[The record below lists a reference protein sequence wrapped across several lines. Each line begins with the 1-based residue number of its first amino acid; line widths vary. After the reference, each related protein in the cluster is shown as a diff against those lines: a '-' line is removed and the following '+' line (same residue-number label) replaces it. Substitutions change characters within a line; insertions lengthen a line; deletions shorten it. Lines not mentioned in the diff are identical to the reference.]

1 MVIDP
6 TWLSF
11 HHHKLPPCLASV
23 ERRIPV
29 TFLRR
34 LSDLLNDVA
43 ERIAIVLLAIITI
56 LTFIGVLSR
65 YVFGTPIIWLYET
78 TLVLFSW
85 ATFFGVS
92 IAFKREEHIHL
103 DIIMHHIGDRGANIL
118 RAVIKGILLIFLGI
132 ILIDGISIIRD
143 TMTQSYNTIP
153 VPYSWFYA
161 AFPVCAVISCIHLVS
176 QAADA
181 LTHGSEGSD
190 TRRAD

>member
-1 MVIDP
+1 MLIYR

-11 HHHKLPPCLASV
+11 HHHKLPPCLATV
-23 ERRIPV
+23 VRRIPV
-29 TFLRR
+29 ISLRR
-34 LSDLLNDVA
+34 LSDLLNDFA

-103 DIIMHHIGDRGANIL
+103 DIIMHHISDRGAKIL
-118 RAVIKGILLIFLGI
+118 RVVIKAILFIFLGI
-132 ILIDGISIIRD
+132 IIIDGISIIKD

-161 AFPVCAVISCIHLVS
+161 AFPVCAVISCIHLAS

-181 LTHGSEGSD
+181 FVQD
-190 TRRAD
+190 TLGTEARRVD

>member
-1 MVIDP
+1 MAVSLSQDCYITVADP
-6 TWLSF
+6 T
-11 HHHKLPPCLASV
+11 V
-23 ERRIPV
+23 EQRRIPV
-29 TFLRR
+29 ISLRK
-34 LSDLLNDVA
+34 LSDLLNDFA

-103 DIIMHHIGDRGANIL
+103 DIIMHHIGERGAQVL
-118 RAVIKGILLIFLGI
+118 RIAIKGILLVFLGI
-132 ILIDGISIIRD
+132 IMFDGISIIRD

-161 AFPVCAVISCIHLVS
+161 AFPFCAIISCIHLVS
-176 QAADA
+176 QLIDT
-181 LTHGSEGSD
+181 LTHDRETST